1 MSRHAVGV
9 LGLVTVLF
17 ACSSEP
23 GDPESSRTPTADPPG
38 VTARTATELR
48 AVAGCQGEGPNNH
61 VADLTWQPARPAGDG
76 QRLVLSYLPGGLD
89 TDAFVQSP
97 VLPADQAD
105 YHWIHLNPDTGVR
118 HWRVLT
124 RHGDEWVASD
134 TATFDGVV
142 CD

>member
-1 MSRHAVGV
+1 VSRLAVGV
-9 LGLVTVLF
+9 LGMVAALF
-17 ACSSEP
+17 ACSSESGGP
-23 GDPESSRTPTADPPG
+23 DPSRKPTADSPG

-61 VADLTWQPARPAGDG
+61 VADFSWRPARPPGDG
-76 QRLVLSYLPGGLD
+76 QRLVLSYLPSGLD

-97 VLPADQAD
+97 ALPADQAD

-124 RHGDEWVASD
+124 LHEGEWVASD
-134 TATFDGVV
+134 TATFDGGV